1 MSLTAKWS
9 LTFLLLSICILQTF
23 AQKEIKGR
31 VLDNQE
37 RKPIGAATVTLHP
50 AGSES
55 ILNYTMTAD
64 DGTFT
69 LKSNNMP
76 DSVTVMVNAMTL
88 ERNSKTVDSNIS
100 FIEFLVKEK
109 TTKLKEVIVKAPKIR
124 QRGDTLD
131 YSVSSFINETDRSI
145 GDVLKRLPGI
155 QVLPSG
161 QILYQN
167 KEISKFYVEDMD
179 LLKGKYG
186 LATKN
191 IDAKQVATV
200 QVLEN
205 HQPVKV
211 LKDME
216 LPESAAINLKL
227 KQSALGAFFLTAQVG
242 AGLPDVLLSN
252 ELVGMRFTRTQQNM
266 LVYKGDNTG
275 RDIARELTTF
285 YDFIGN
291 EPINFLSIQAPS
303 PPEIDGQHY
312 LFNDAHLFSLND
324 VRKTNKELTLTGNL
338 NYLMD
343 NQISS
348 SFSKRDVFV
357 EQGAAIH
364 ISEDLNA
371 RLAKRE
377 LEGSMT
383 LEGNT
388 DHYFIENRLHVISK
402 WNEHRGDVVSSDNIA
417 QLSKQPSFQ
426 IENDFS
432 YMRRENERRYKIGS
446 KISYLKQNHSLGV
459 SPLLFDDFIGDV
471 TQQDT
476 TLQQNVSF
484 DHFAANLHLSRGK
497 EINSFSFDYKALA
510 FINLYDMNSG
520 LTLGDNII
528 PIAADSLQ
536 NKIKRNEMGTELSF
550 RMSYKV
556 GRDGRIN
563 LELPL
568 KYLHLERKDGIRDT
582 NHNNEYLFFNP
593 KLDFQ
598 SSLTTRINLVSNVSY
613 NNNIGSVRE
622 DYLGYIMTT
631 YRSINRNDG
640 LLNKNRNIHVYT
652 SLGYRNPFTTMFTNL
667 QLSYS
672 NLWRNM
678 LYDVRYNGI
687 LNNSISIVRPNRTH
701 SFRAGFSLGRSIDAI
716 RSEVKFNTAY
726 NLNKSITMNQGI
738 ISDFQSNSFS
748 VSPSITTDV
757 ARYLIMQYSAIY
769 RDSRYVVGGTSM
781 KPIHY
786 FTQSFKTS
794 FLPVKKLIFNVSF
807 NHYYNSLIESESR
820 SSWFGNMGVKYKTKN
835 VDWMVD
841 WTNVFNTRQFV
852 TYSYNEASSY
862 YSEYGLRPSEV
873 LLTVRFKIL

>member
-9 LTFLLLSICILQTF
+9 LTFLLLSIYILQTF

-37 RKPIGAATVTLHP
+37 RKPIGAVTVTLHP

-291 EPINFLSIQAPS
+291 EPISFLSIQA
-303 PPEIDGQHY
+303 
-312 LFNDAHLFSLND
+312 
-324 VRKTNKELTLTGNL
+324 
-338 NYLMD
+338 
-343 NQISS
+343 
-348 SFSKRDVFV
+348 
-357 EQGAAIH
+357 
-364 ISEDLNA
+364 
-371 RLAKRE
+371 
-377 LEGSMT
+377 
-383 LEGNT
+383 
-388 DHYFIENRLHVISK
+388 
-402 WNEHRGDVVSSDNIA
+402 
-417 QLSKQPSFQ
+417 LS
-426 IENDFS
+426 
-432 YMRRENERRYKIGS
+432 
-446 KISYLKQNHSLGV
+446 V
-459 SPLLFDDFIGDV
+459 
-471 TQQDT
+471 
-476 TLQQNVSF
+476 
-484 DHFAANLHLSRGK
+484 
-497 EINSFSFDYKALA
+497 
-510 FINLYDMNSG
+510 
-520 LTLGDNII
+520 
-528 PIAADSLQ
+528 
-536 NKIKRNEMGTELSF
+536 
-550 RMSYKV
+550 
-556 GRDGRIN
+556 
-563 LELPL
+563 
-568 KYLHLERKDGIRDT
+568 
-582 NHNNEYLFFNP
+582 
-593 KLDFQ
+593 
-598 SSLTTRINLVSNVSY
+598 
-613 NNNIGSVRE
+613 
-622 DYLGYIMTT
+622 
-631 YRSINRNDG
+631 
-640 LLNKNRNIHVYT
+640 
-652 SLGYRNPFTTMFTNL
+652 
-667 QLSYS
+667 
-672 NLWRNM
+672 
-678 LYDVRYNGI
+678 
-687 LNNSISIVRPNRTH
+687 
-701 SFRAGFSLGRSIDAI
+701 
-716 RSEVKFNTAY
+716 
-726 NLNKSITMNQGI
+726 
-738 ISDFQSNSFS
+738 
-748 VSPSITTDV
+748 
-757 ARYLIMQYSAIY
+757 
-769 RDSRYVVGGTSM
+769 
-781 KPIHY
+781 
-786 FTQSFKTS
+786 
-794 FLPVKKLIFNVSF
+794 
-807 NHYYNSLIESESR
+807 
-820 SSWFGNMGVKYKTKN
+820 
-835 VDWMVD
+835 
-841 WTNVFNTRQFV
+841 
-852 TYSYNEASSY
+852 
-862 YSEYGLRPSEV
+862 
-873 LLTVRFKIL
+873 